1 MTNLVT
7 WFADPLAQ
15 DPSIAGG
22 KGSALARMVD
32 SGLRVPDGFV
42 VTSHA
47 MNAMTPTDLP
57 ELLAPLESASNTD
70 LDAIT
75 DRQLGNDRQ
84 AAAQAAIEGH
94 ATLVMFEFLLERQQS
109 EECGQR

>member
-1 MTNLVT
+1 MRNFLPRIIGPDTIVRRHSRWATGHIGGGATEVDAQSHPGRNLMTNLVT

-47 MNAMTPTDLP
+47 MDAMTPPD
-57 ELLAPLESASNTD
+57 
-70 LDAIT
+70 
-75 DRQLGNDRQ
+75 
-84 AAAQAAIEGH
+84 
-94 ATLVMFEFLLERQQS
+94 
-109 EECGQR
+109 

>member
-32 SGLRVPDGFV
+32 SGLRVPNGFV

-47 MNAMTPTDLP
+47 MDAMTPTDLP

-75 DRQLGNDRQ
+75 LVSNVVRDAIR
-84 AAAQAAIEGH
+84 AAQLETDLLDAIRNAH
-94 ATLVMFEFLLERQQS
+94 QRLESDAVSVRS
-109 EECGQR
+109 